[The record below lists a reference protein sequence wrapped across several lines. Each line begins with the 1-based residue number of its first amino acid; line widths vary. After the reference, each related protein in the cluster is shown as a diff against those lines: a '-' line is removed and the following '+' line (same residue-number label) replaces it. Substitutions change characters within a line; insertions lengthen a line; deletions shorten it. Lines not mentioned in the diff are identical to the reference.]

1 LKRTHADGI
10 LTAVIDHRARSISM
24 SHQSKPVILSGRLDQ
39 ILFSPKGALE
49 GLLVNMGAQTVQVS
63 MEPTTA
69 NAEALANAVGKAI
82 ELKASVDDSQKAKHG
97 AHPVY
102 KMRAV
107 SKIAGKAFT
116 LVDEPERVQGV
127 VSAIHFAKHGEPNG
141 VMLESGE
148 FVHTRPHG
156 MKKLKLKIGSKVV
169 ALGQVRMTVLG
180 TPLLEAE
187 EVNRISIE

>member
-1 LKRTHADGI
+1 
-10 LTAVIDHRARSISM
+10 
-24 SHQSKPVILSGRLDQ
+24 
-39 ILFSPKGALE
+39 
-49 GLLVNMGAQTVQVS
+49 
-63 MEPTTA
+63 
-69 NAEALANAVGKAI
+69 
-82 ELKASVDDSQKAKHG
+82 
-97 AHPVY
+97 
-102 KMRAV
+102 
-107 SKIAGKAFT
+107 
-116 LVDEPERVQGV
+116 V

>member
-1 LKRTHADGI
+1 
-10 LTAVIDHRARSISM
+10 M
-24 SHQSKPVILSGRLDQ
+24 SQQSKSVNLSGRLDQ
-39 ILFSPKGALE
+39 ILFSPKGGLE
-49 GLLVNMGAQTVQVS
+49 GLLVKIGAQTVQVS

-69 NAEALANAVGKAI
+69 NAETLAGAVGEAI
-82 ELKASVDDSQKAKHG
+82 EIKASVDDSPKAKHG

-102 KMRAV
+102 KMRALN
-107 SKIAGKAFT
+107 KIAGKACK
-116 LVDEPERVQGV
+116 LADEPERVKGV

-180 TPLLEAE
+180 TPLLEAD